1 MDKYSREVMI
11 ALTSDNFEN
20 AVKQYLL
27 NYDLENWKIFVD
39 NYYKLTPFEAERI
52 LDVFEKNLDF
62 HMIID
67 IISLAHI
74 VGQSIALSSSLIYR
88 FTKIDIE
95 EYNDYLVNNI
105 TRLIQS
111 SLAEERRIGLLLAGY
126 FDNDEFFDEI
136 EKLTNYDIL
145 FEDAYYAL
153 GLMSAPKVIEL
164 LGTKFMLMN
173 KNHIQRKAIAKIL
186 ANKGNP
192 LAALWLYRS
201 KDFDFTTPYTKAIY
215 IARELAWSGIK
226 PALLL
231 TTDDD
236 FLQPITLR
244 FVDVLAVILSYD
256 IELIAEIELE
266 KTIATLYKALKD
278 NPHIDV
284 IKTVYALKQAL
295 NDIYYSIDPF
305 NIRLEIRENII
316 KSWKMLQKFPTKNT
330 LNYLQSYVEGTLN
343 PSNDDFLYA
352 LRIIRNFR
360 LEEFKTDVLEI
371 ARSTELSSEQNF
383 EIISCLGIL
392 GGDDSLEFILETLD
406 KNVNYKKRGSLNVK
420 DLNFHSELD
429 YIDDFNNELLV
440 NINQSFEPSVLR
452 WFNTDFNEIFYWNI
466 LYALGKTKSEKAIPI
481 FIEALDDYDPKIR
494 YQAINS
500 LKQVGKLTEQIEE
513 KLMTLARNDP
523 FMSVQREAIIA
534 LGQLNSNSAIYFF
547 INTIFSAI
555 EEGILELANEIDYVY
570 DNRWDYD
577 GPDKS
582 GQLTQDVKEMDKP
595 AKNGEKSSS
604 LDNKDLNHEF
614 TRWIK
619 KINTGV
625 STNLE
630 LREDLN
636 DIDMEFTDE
645 MDYYDSTDFGS
656 VYDQSEFQ
664 PDNSEKQDE
673 DDNIWLSELG
683 EQFRKLT
690 IVESAIE
697 ALKITNAKIPLNDIK
712 ELIEHPVD
720 EELYKD
726 ILIILAKN
734 RNTFAL
740 SELIGLFD
748 TVDYIRAREIVNIF
762 KRNNLEEINEFKS
775 KINKSV
781 DWLLKDKLKN

>member
-1 MDKYSREVMI
+1 MI
-11 ALTSDNFEN
+11 ALTSDNYEK
-20 AVKQYLL
+20 AVKNYLL

-39 NYYKLTPFEAERI
+39 NYFKLTPFEAERI
-52 LDVFEKNLDF
+52 LDVFEKYLDF

-74 VGQSIALSSSLIYR
+74 IGQSIALSSSLIHR

-95 EYNDYLVNNI
+95 EYNEYLVNNI

-111 SLAEERRIGLLLAGY
+111 SIAEERRIGLLLAGY

-173 KNHIQRKAIAKIL
+173 KNHIQRKSIAKIL

-231 TTDDD
+231 TTNDD

-244 FVDVLAVILSYD
+244 FIDVLAVILSYD
-256 IELIAEIELE
+256 IEIIAEIELE
-266 KTIATLYKALKD
+266 NSIATLYKLLKE

-284 IKTVYALKQAL
+284 IKTVYSLKQAL
-295 NDIYYSIDPF
+295 KEIYYNIDPF
-305 NIRLEIRENII
+305 NIRNEIRENII
-316 KSWKMLQKFPTKNT
+316 NSWNMLQKFPTKNT
-330 LNYLQSYVEGTLN
+330 ISYLKSYVQGTLD
-343 PSNDDFLYA
+343 PSNEEFLYA
-352 LRIIRNFR
+352 LRIIRNFE
-360 LEEFKTDVLEI
+360 LGEFKSDVLEI
-371 ARSTELSSEQNF
+371 ANKIDLNAEQSF
-383 EIISCLGIL
+383 EIISCLGVL
-392 GGDDSLEFILETLD
+392 GGDDSLEFILEILN
-406 KNVNYKKRGSLNVK
+406 KNVEYKKRHTFDVSNLNY
-420 DLNFHSELD
+420 HSELD
-429 YIDDFNNELLV
+429 YIDDFDNELLV

-452 WFNTDFNEIFYWNI
+452 WFNTDFNEIFYWNV
-466 LYALGKTKSEKAIPI
+466 LYALGKIKSEKAIPI

-500 LKQVGKLTEQIEE
+500 LKQIGILTEHIEE
-513 KLMTLARNDP
+513 KLISLARNDP
-523 FMSVQREAIIA
+523 FMSVQREAILA
-534 LGQLNSNSAIYFF
+534 LGQMNSKAAIHFF

-555 EEGILELANEIDYVY
+555 EEGILELANEIDYIY
-570 DNRWDYD
+570 DNRWDIEGSD
-577 GPDKS
+577 DS
-582 GQLTQDVKEMDKP
+582 SQLTQDVKEIDKP
-595 AKNGEKSSS
+595 TKNGEKSSIVDKKN
-604 LDNKDLNHEF
+604 LDQEF

-636 DIDMEFTDE
+636 NLDIEFADE
-645 MDYYDSTDFGS
+645 MDYYDSNDFGS
-656 VYDQSEFQ
+656 VYDQSEF
-664 PDNSEKQDE
+664 NSSSTEKQDE
-673 DDNIWLSELG
+673 EDNIWLSELG

-697 ALKITNAKIPLNDIK
+697 ALKLTDSKIPLNELK

-726 ILIILAKN
+726 ILIILAKHKIP
-734 RNTFAL
+734 FAV
-740 SELIGLFD
+740 SELTGLFD
-748 TVDYIRAREIVNIF
+748 SVDYIRAREIVNIF
-762 KRNNLEEINEFKS
+762 KRDNLE
-775 KINKSV
+775 KINDLKTNINNSV
-781 DWLLKDKLKN
+781 DWLLKEMLNN